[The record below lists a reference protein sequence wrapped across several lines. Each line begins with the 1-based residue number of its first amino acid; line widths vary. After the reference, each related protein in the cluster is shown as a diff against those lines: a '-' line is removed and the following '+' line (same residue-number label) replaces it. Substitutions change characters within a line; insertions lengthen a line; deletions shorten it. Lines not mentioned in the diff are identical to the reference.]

1 MKDKDF
7 DFDRVGK
14 RLPYRV
20 DEEVL
25 QRVTRNVLET
35 CKQEKISRKSGVRR
49 NYFLYM
55 LGSVA
60 AILLLLVY
68 IGVGHKKDVSD
79 RLKMAEVSTG
89 DSLRE
94 FYSVSDQYAGSI
106 FNDVFQRDSSLV
118 IALWEETLAEDFK
131 YSQTEKDMPM
141 DELIDELSDEDLMFL
156 TEITGGTIV
165 DQWYN

>member
-7 DFDRVGK
+7 DFDQVGK

-35 CKQEKISRKSGVRR
+35 CKQEKFSRKSGFRR
-49 NYFLYM
+49 NYFFYM

-60 AILLLLVY
+60 AILLLVVY
-68 IGVGHKKDVSD
+68 IGAGHKKEVSD
-79 RLKMAEVSTG
+79 QLRIAEISAD
-89 DSLRE
+89 DSLKE
-94 FYSVSDQYAGSI
+94 FYPVSDQYVGNV
-106 FNDVFQRDSSLV
+106 FNEVFQRDSSLEFM
-118 IALWEETLAEDFK
+118 LWEETLAENFK
-131 YSQTEKDMPM
+131 YSQTEKDLPM
-141 DELIDELSDEDLMFL
+141 DELIDKLSDEDLMFL
-156 TEITGGTIV
+156 TEITGGTVV